1 MENGQQEAK
10 GGGWETSKEIIA
22 VVQATEESWLDQG
35 FGVALKGVGW
45 GMRERE
51 ELGCG
56 GRLGLTRV
64 TVPSSEMGRCGNA
77 GGKRTLL
84 LRAHG
89 VGGVCDTRGRYQ
101 GDGHR

>member
-1 MENGQQEAK
+1 
-10 GGGWETSKEIIA
+10 
-22 VVQATEESWLDQG
+22 
-35 FGVALKGVGW
+35 
-45 GMRERE
+45 MRERE

-77 GGKRTLL
+77 GGKPILL

-89 VGGVCDTRGRYQ
+89 VGGV
-101 GDGHR
+101 